1 MDDLP
6 NETLAKIL
14 SYLDKKKQM
23 NVSMVNQR
31 WFQNINCQIED
42 IQIRRPTNT
51 DNLDDLQNFINRFE
65 NLRSLSLTS
74 KINNY
79 SELLPLKSLDLKEL
93 SIEFDIDENL
103 IPTKNRKRYGGTYIK
118 RISRLRIL
126 KILLVSN
133 TNPPKSFAFVLEH
146 GD

>member
-6 NETLAKIL
+6 NETLTKFL

-79 SELLPLKSLDLKEL
+79 SELLPLKSLNLKEM
-93 SIEFDIDENL
+93 SIEFDVDEK
-103 IPTKNRKRYGGTYIK
+103 T
-118 RISRLRIL
+118 
-126 KILLVSN
+126 
-133 TNPPKSFAFVLEH
+133 
-146 GD
+146 